1 MKGKVFF
8 LKQKK
13 LDCIILEFETESDG
27 KLEKKPLQGK
37 LKSLPLSKLVMF
49 HLVFTAAI
57 AFMIK
62 KKNKT
67 RKLYL

>member
-1 MKGKVFF
+1 MA
-8 LKQKK
+8 LRN
-13 LDCIILEFETESDG
+13 ISEEFETESDRE
-27 KLEKKPLQGK
+27 LEKKPPSRE
-37 LKSLPLSKLVMF
+37 KSLPLSKLVMF